1 MPRRSRILRRAI
13 RKPRGASPR
22 NPDYPWHAEGE
33 GFEPSVPRRA
43 QRFSRPPRSTTPA
56 PLRGLSMALSAREG
70 KIARLARFRAKNQQ
84 AMRASVPQRLS
95 PGSPR
100 ISRRSMQA
108 NAGRRRK
115 RFRQRIPISTPDA
128 RRIAYDGR
136 NALNATSC
144 RIPWTRNPCARGTS
158 CISTPAP
165 YVRSA
170 PPVALP

>member
-1 MPRRSRILRRAI
+1 MPRHSRILRRAI
-13 RKPRGASPR
+13 REPRGASPR

-95 PGSPR
+95 PGS
-100 ISRRSMQA
+100 QA
-108 NAGRRRK
+108 CRAPCERTPGGGRK
-115 RFRQRIPISTPDA
+115 RFRQRTPTSTPYA